1 MDEMR
6 ILIVYEDS
14 HRAYGET
21 MERTIR
27 GLRPNMEVEL
37 AHLRDIEEALGGFDP
52 HAVVCGH
59 PNTFD
64 PGSRAAWIVLAEEPD
79 EPSEV
84 CLGGRRTG
92 LQNPGLEELLEML
105 DRAEELVRT
114 ESGPGGC

>member
-1 MDEMR
+1 MWT
-6 ILIVYEDS
+6 LIRYEDS

-21 MERTIR
+21 MERTVR
-27 GLRPNMEVEL
+27 ALRPGVEVAL
-37 AHLRDIEEALGGFDP
+37 AHLRDIEGELKEFDP

-84 CLGGRRTG
+84 CLGGRRTV
-92 LQNPGLEELLEML
+92 LQNPGLEELLEIL
-105 DRAEELVRT
+105 DRAEETVRT
-114 ESGPGGC
+114 GDNPGGC

>member
-1 MDEMR
+1 MR
-6 ILIVYEDS
+6 ILVVYEDS

-21 MERTIR
+21 MERTVR
-27 GLRPNMEVEL
+27 ALRPGLEVAL
-37 AHLRDIEEALGGFDP
+37 AHLRDIEEALKDFEP

-92 LQNPGLEELLEML
+92 LQNPGLEELLEIL
-105 DRAEELVRT
+105 DRAEEMVRM
-114 ESGPGGC
+114 GDAPGGC

>member
-1 MDEMR
+1 MEVMR
-6 ILIVYEDS
+6 TLIVYEDS

-27 GLRPNMEVEL
+27 TLRPGMEVAL
-37 AHLRDIEEALGGFDP
+37 AHLRDLEEELKHFDP
-52 HAVVCGH
+52 HAVVCGY

-64 PGSRAAWIVLAEEPD
+64 PSSRTAWIVLAEEPD

-92 LQNPGLEELLEML
+92 LQNPGLDELLEIL
-105 DRAEELVRT
+105 DRAEDLVRT
-114 ESGPGGC
+114 GGALGGC